1 MPGTDFSKTRMSLSF
16 LQARHAS
23 PCLDCLQVPPR
34 GVRFADAVEHRAVLG
49 VDIDAEGVLPCEA
62 RRAYVVDKNRHEQD
76 IVVGHQVGPSG
87 PVQAQSLSL
96 DTSPSSSLRL
106 PP

>member
-16 LQARHAS
+16 LQARHTS

-49 VDIDAEGVLPCEA
+49 VDVDAEGVLPREA
-62 RRAYVVDKNRHEQD
+62 RRAHVVDKNRYEKD
-76 IVVGHQVGPSG
+76 IVVGHQVRPSG
-87 PVQAQSLSL
+87 RTSRQLAELL
-96 DTSPSSSLRL
+96 DGALWV
-106 PP
+106 